1 MHSRTSR
8 SCGRHSASDLS
19 AVRARRK
26 APWEVRPYA
35 TWELTVPFPH
45 ETARLKG
52 AAYDGLA
59 QRIFVSQAFGDGEL
73 PLIHVFGIAAR

>member
-1 MHSRTSR
+1 
-8 SCGRHSASDLS
+8 
-19 AVRARRK
+19 
-26 APWEVRPYA
+26 
-35 TWELTVPFPH
+35 LTLPFPH

-73 PLIHVFGIAAR
+73 PLIHVFGIATR